1 MEKKIW
7 WLVVA
12 GLLVVV
18 VVVLWKILSS
28 PAVGKI
34 SYESKS
40 SVATPTP
47 MEYIRFDGQKISFAY
62 ENKYD
67 LRAIGTT
74 DNPEVDNWE
83 LVGNSTVSSRV
94 VITYRK
100 ASSGNVDDVSGVKM
114 RQIKNEDY
122 EEKTTDWNGI
132 EGKEFLLK
140 SGGEWVDFFVKD
152 GYSLTVAYSLNS
164 SDFSKAELELK
175 KIVDSIRI
183 VGRSDAGQ

>member
-1 MEKKIW
+1 M
-7 WLVVA
+7 
-12 GLLVVV
+12 LVVV

-74 DNPEVDNWE
+74 DNPEVDNCGE
-83 LVGNSTVSSRV
+83 VFINSQFQEECRIPNTAVPANILKQKQSAIHV
-94 VITYRK
+94 THYF
-100 ASSGNVDDVSGVKM
+100 DVKRICRDCGSLFIFFAEEQKF
-114 RQIKNEDY
+114 RY
-122 EEKTTDWNGI
+122 EELG
-132 EGKEFLLK
+132 FP
-140 SGGEWVDFFVKD
+140 V
-152 GYSLTVAYSLNS
+152 NS
-164 SDFSKAELELK
+164 
-175 KIVDSIRI
+175 DSILCSACRKI
-183 VGRSDAGQ
+183 